1 MMDKTCYNA
10 YIWKK
15 WENRLDCLPFLSGY
29 VILVPMNDTAMEQ
42 QSESDFTRA
51 RSHALVNEIQ
61 HFLTPEETN
70 LLSFYEVKRILKPGN
85 EVYLGMRVVPLTQIV
100 GSEGRYSDFDNHFF
114 PKNLHLKKRWQSI
127 DQANLQDVILPP
139 IKLYELGG
147 LYFVRDGNHRVS
159 VAKSRGIEFIDAEVT
174 ALNSEIKLD
183 AGVANNHRSLLRE
196 VIDYEKRS
204 FYGETAFGDITDC
217 WDLDFSTPGQYD
229 VINSHIHTHL
239 YYRDQQQRLSGLPQ
253 LTVVEGVRAWFVDVY
268 SPVIKVIQE
277 KKLLA
282 SFKGRTAGD
291 LYVWLIRYWDDLKH
305 KFGNDY
311 SLEVAAQEFRAE
323 FKESFFTKISKFFK
337 KFPGKTT
344 TE

>member
-1 MMDKTCYNA
+1 MK
-10 YIWKK
+10 
-15 WENRLDCLPFLSGY
+15 
-29 VILVPMNDTAMEQ
+29 
-42 QSESDFTRA
+42 
-51 RSHALVNEIQ
+51 
-61 HFLTPEETN
+61 
-70 LLSFYEVKRILKPGN
+70 
-85 EVYLGMRVVPLTQIV
+85 VVPLTQIV

-127 DQANLQDVILPP
+127 DQANMQDVILPP

-183 AGVANNHRSLLRE
+183 PGVANNHRSLLRE
-196 VIDYEKRS
+196 VLDYEKRS

-229 VINSHIHTHL
+229 VIHSHIHTHR
-239 YYRDQQQRLSGLPQ
+239 YYRDQQQRLAGLPH
-253 LTVVEGVRAWFVDVY
+253 LTVVEGIRAWFADVY
-268 SPVIKVIQE
+268 SPVIKVIDDD
-277 KKLLA
+277 KLLA

-323 FKESFFTKISKFFK
+323 FKESFFTKIRKFIK
-337 KFPGKTT
+337 KFTEKTCT
-344 TE
+344 PNDSGVN